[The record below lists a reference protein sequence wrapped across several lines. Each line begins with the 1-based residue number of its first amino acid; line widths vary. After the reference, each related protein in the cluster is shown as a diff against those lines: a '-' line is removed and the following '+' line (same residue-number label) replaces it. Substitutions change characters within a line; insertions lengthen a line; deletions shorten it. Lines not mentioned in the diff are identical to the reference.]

1 MEKLNLL
8 RGVLKRRFPKE
19 KVNALAV
26 MLSLASEKG
35 IISYEEVECDEET
48 KQNLLLLAY
57 KERLLMPVS
66 ASKMPLSLAWEGR
79 TFTAKRGEKYEMPNV
94 IRHLISY
101 AMETGEWNP
110 EVAVRKY
117 LKEIS
122 EVEMEEMVKVFKEI
136 REEAKESG
144 MMKVTPSFI
153 KQICERN
160 KLKIDLNKL
169 IVEFKGGGIISPCPL
184 KFSKNEVIYEVN
196 PSLV

>member
-26 MLSLASEKG
+26 MLSLASKKG

-57 KERLLMPVS
+57 KERLLIPVS
-66 ASKMPLSLAWEGR
+66 TSKMPLSLAWEGR
-79 TFTAKRGEKYEMPNV
+79 TFTAKPGEKYEMPNV

-110 EVAVRKY
+110 EIAVKRY

-122 EVEMEEMVKVFKEI
+122 EIEMEEMMKVFREI
-136 REEAKESG
+136 REKAKKSG
-144 MMKVTPSFI
+144 SMKVTPSFI
-153 KQICERN
+153 KQIRES
-160 KLKIDLNKL
+160 KELKIDLNKL

-184 KFSKNEVIYEVN
+184 KFSKNEVTYEVN

>member
-1 MEKLNLL
+1 M

-144 MMKVTPSFI
+144 MMKVTPSFV

-169 IVEFKGGGIISPCPL
+169 RD
-184 KFSKNEVIYEVN
+184 
-196 PSLV
+196 